1 MNSPHPPH
9 PPFPPPTFN
18 PGHIQNPGPF
28 SPDHGFRQG
37 GPYKHDKPAD
47 KRRSPERGYRHDDHR
62 QKGYSHGSHGDKHKM
77 ELFGDR
83 KDRGRSPDRRWRPEG
98 GRHRIEYE
106 RGRTPPRHRSRERS
120 RWAEGGWGPDS
131 TGGGVGS
138 ELYLFSG
145 SGIAI
150 ETAGGPSHLT
160 DTGRDPAGWGHSAGA
175 GGTGTGT
182 VLTSVCS
189 PQSIVQPRPEAEPLG
204 GGAGAPLRVLVCSQ
218 QREEEPRPGGGAGAR
233 RIPPQEPRGRADLS

>member
-175 GGTGTGT
+175 GG
-182 VLTSVCS
+182 
-189 PQSIVQPRPEAEPLG
+189 G
-204 GGAGAPLRVLVCSQ
+204 GGNRDGDSPNLRLLSSVDRPAETGSGAAGRRSGSAAPSARLFPAER
-218 QREEEPRPGGGAGAR
+218 GGAETR
-233 RIPPQEPRGRADLS
+233 RRSGSEEDSP